1 MNLGQKRGSETHK
14 RNYILIVAIVI
25 ALVLY
30 FLASIYFLPNL
41 YVRLPKPSPEPVI
54 LNADTSLSQVSLG
67 KTFNFTVT
75 AENAADNADIQY
87 ISVGFPNLTRIDG
100 TVHIIESNFSQKPLF
115 VNIGD
120 KVASGYTGLEN
131 ILYAKYPSIEAF
143 SRPWHHKDIHH
154 IKLEIKPPSVGK
166 FVIFLKAIAL
176 PHTGNSPHYPKDGIK
191 DFQNEFVKVYAIEV
205 LKY

>member
-1 MNLGQKRGSETHK
+1 MNLGHKRGSETQK
-14 RNYILIVAIVI
+14 RNYILIVCVLI
-25 ALVLY
+25 ALALY

-41 YVRLPKPSPEPVI
+41 YVRLPKLSPAPVVI
-54 LNADTSLSQVSLG
+54 NAGISLSQVSLG

-75 AENAADNADIQY
+75 AENAADKADIQY

-100 TVHIIESNFSQKPLF
+100 DIHIRESNFSQKPLF

-143 SRPWHHKDIHH
+143 SRPWHYKDIHH
-154 IKLEIKPPSVGK
+154 IKLEIKPSSVGK

-176 PHTGNSPHYPKDGIK
+176 PHTGNSAHYPQEGTK